1 MPQNDRPTVDF
12 RQKDAAVKF
21 FDRAPIAA
29 SHFSGWNTVHVE
41 HHHLP
46 ATDTGEHTL
55 AHHCICLALNSYRC
69 DRWLD
74 QHFYSDFCHSGRFGI
89 IPAAALH
96 RAASSS
102 NSIGFITLSFEP
114 TLLNQVAQDWMNPDS
129 LQLIPHT
136 ATQEDLLIQAIGL
149 ALKNEVES
157 GCVGGRIYGETLAN
171 AIVVHLL
178 RHYCNRTPQIQSY
191 SSGLASHKLQRALTY
206 IHDNLNQALSL
217 ESIAAEV
224 ELSQYYFSS
233 LFKQSMGISPW
244 QYVIQQRVDRAKL
257 LLKTTDL
264 SISNTALLSGFA
276 NQNHLNKHF
285 YKLVGV
291 TPKAYRKRIR

>member
-1 MPQNDRPTVDF
+1 MSQNDRPFVDF

-21 FDRAPIAA
+21 FDRAPIVA
-29 SHFSGWNTVHVE
+29 SHFSEWSTVHVE
-41 HHHLP
+41 HHLLP

-74 QHFYSDFCHSGRFGI
+74 QHFYDDLCHSGTFGI

-96 RAASSS
+96 RAASSN

-114 TLLNQVAQDWMNPDS
+114 ALLNRAAQEWVNPDL

-157 GCVGGRIYGETLAN
+157 GCAGGRIYGETLAN

-191 SSGLASHKLQRALTY
+191 SSGLPPYKLQCALTY
-206 IHDNLNQALSL
+206 IHDYLTQDLSL

-224 ELSQYYFSS
+224 GLSQYYFSS
-233 LFKQSMGISPW
+233 LFKQSIGVSPW
-244 QYVIQQRVDRAKL
+244 QYVIQQRVDRAKM
-257 LLKTTDL
+257 LLKTSSL
-264 SISNTALLSGFA
+264 AISNIALLCGFA
-276 NQNHLNKHF
+276 NQNHLNRHF
-285 YKLVGV
+285 QKLTGL
-291 TPKAYRKRIR
+291 TPKNYRKRI